1 MSKMSEM
8 RPIER
13 LSMLLLGIAILAFS
27 ILMGLRGCGSAPVA
41 TSVADRAAVLSDSL
55 MPACGDTVI
64 ATPPSKAAKKK
75 AVKKKPSQ
83 PKSKLKPYRRNHL
96 DESSD

>member
-1 MSKMSEM
+1 MSEM

-27 ILMGLRGCGSAPVA
+27 ILMGLRGCGSDNVA
-41 TSVADRAAVLSDSL
+41 MNVAERDSGMTDSIML
-55 MPACGDTVI
+55 PRGDTVV
-64 ATPPSKAAKKK
+64 ATPRSKAAKKK
-75 AVKKKPSQ
+75 TVKKEPSQ